1 MVVLI
6 SFTSIRKNICNYCW
20 LVAGIEVMLIYTFLS
35 FVIQLLFL
43 SFEMMLLLMCFSVS
57 TWGTKLYKIR
67 SSFYLFVFTVFGGI
81 FWVICTVTLSLI
93 TGSNNYI
100 LDFSVNLNQQIS
112 FALMFTV
119 ALGIKVPVFP
129 FHLWL
134 PEVHSETDTCGSVL
148 LAGVLLKVGSYGL
161 MRFTLT
167 LFPVGYSYWSCFI
180 FVVSLFGSY
189 LGSINCLTI
198 YDIKQIIAYS
208 SITHM
213 NLAVADL
220 FTLNIYGLQGSLVT
234 SLAHGLSSSGLFCSV
249 GLNIMSYLRLTT
261 SIHNKGFDLLYRSWF
276 PGIKFTIDGLLK
288 GKSPLNSTVWN
299 DIVISGVV
307 IAFVLGAVYPRRLS
321 VKVPP
326 RYN

>member
-198 YDIKQIIAYS
+198 YFVVPMRIGISDKQFTSEMNNVHPTTRNTPVRSAYS
-208 SITHM
+208 TLFSTDTSFSSIR
-213 NLAVADL
+213 
-220 FTLNIYGLQGSLVT
+220 
-234 SLAHGLSSSGLFCSV
+234 LSC
-249 GLNIMSYLRLTT
+249 
-261 SIHNKGFDLLYRSWF
+261 H
-276 PGIKFTIDGLLK
+276 
-288 GKSPLNSTVWN
+288 
-299 DIVISGVV
+299 VISLPTCTIG
-307 IAFVLGAVYPRRLS
+307 ADRPTRNNRNGSHRLGSPAVCKRSCIKLNPGTRPCCQIS
-321 VKVPP
+321 
-326 RYN
+326 

>member
-1 MVVLI
+1 MI
-6 SFTSIRKNICNYCW
+6 
-20 LVAGIEVMLIYTFLS
+20 G
-35 FVIQLLFL
+35 
-43 SFEMMLLLMCFSVS
+43 
-57 TWGTKLYKIR
+57 
-67 SSFYLFVFTVFGGI
+67 FGGI

-249 GLNIMSYLRLTT
+249 GFI
-261 SIHNKGFDLLYRSWF
+261 
-276 PGIKFTIDGLLK
+276 
-288 GKSPLNSTVWN
+288 
-299 DIVISGVV
+299 
-307 IAFVLGAVYPRRLS
+307 
-321 VKVPP
+321 
-326 RYN
+326 

>member
-1 MVVLI
+1 MVQVGKDITWQDSLILENEVSVLNNVLYADLTGVFLVVGCTLFI
-6 SFTSIRKNICNYCW
+6 S
-20 LVAGIEVMLIYTFLS
+20 LVNCLS
-35 FVIQLLFL
+35 EIPTYGLQWF
-43 SFEMMLLLMCFSVS
+43 
-57 TWGTKLYKIR
+57 
-67 SSFYLFVFTVFGGI
+67 
-81 FWVICTVTLSLI
+81 CTVTLSLI

-249 GLNIMSYLRLTT
+249 GFI
-261 SIHNKGFDLLYRSWF
+261 
-276 PGIKFTIDGLLK
+276 
-288 GKSPLNSTVWN
+288 
-299 DIVISGVV
+299 
-307 IAFVLGAVYPRRLS
+307 
-321 VKVPP
+321 
-326 RYN
+326 

>member
-1 MVVLI
+1 MKVNWK
-6 SFTSIRKNICNYCW
+6 SIITGILLQSRYRFPYTYIVTAYSSKRLLVNGCSLKN
-20 LVAGIEVMLIYTFLS
+20 LS
-35 FVIQLLFL
+35 
-43 SFEMMLLLMCFSVS
+43 
-57 TWGTKLYKIR
+57 W
-67 SSFYLFVFTVFGGI
+67 
-81 FWVICTVTLSLI
+81 LSLYQR
-93 TGSNNYI
+93 NPRW
-100 LDFSVNLNQQIS
+100 L
-112 FALMFTV
+112 
-119 ALGIKVPVFP
+119 VPVFP

-220 FTLNIYGLQGSLVT
+220 FTLNIYGLL
-234 SLAHGLSSSGLFCSV
+234 LS
-249 GLNIMSYLRLTT
+249 M
-261 SIHNKGFDLLYRSWF
+261 K
-276 PGIKFTIDGLLK
+276 
-288 GKSPLNSTVWN
+288 
-299 DIVISGVV
+299 
-307 IAFVLGAVYPRRLS
+307 RLS
-321 VKVPP
+321 I
-326 RYN
+326 

>member
-119 ALGIKVPVFP
+119 EFSCCWFYL
-129 FHLWL
+129 FHSFLCCYICTIGDSNPW
-134 PEVHSETDTCGSVL
+134 TL
-148 LAGVLLKVGSYGL
+148 L
-161 MRFTLT
+161 
-167 LFPVGYSYWSCFI
+167 
-180 FVVSLFGSY
+180 
-189 LGSINCLTI
+189 
-198 YDIKQIIAYS
+198 Q
-208 SITHM
+208 
-213 NLAVADL
+213 DL
-220 FTLNIYGLQGSLVT
+220 V
-234 SLAHGLSSSGLFCSV
+234 
-249 GLNIMSYLRLTT
+249 
-261 SIHNKGFDLLYRSWF
+261 
-276 PGIKFTIDGLLK
+276 
-288 GKSPLNSTVWN
+288 
-299 DIVISGVV
+299 
-307 IAFVLGAVYPRRLS
+307 
-321 VKVPP
+321 
-326 RYN
+326 

>member
-81 FWVICTVTLSLI
+81 FWVIFTVTLSLI

-249 GLNIMSYLRLTT
+249 GFI
-261 SIHNKGFDLLYRSWF
+261 
-276 PGIKFTIDGLLK
+276 
-288 GKSPLNSTVWN
+288 
-299 DIVISGVV
+299 
-307 IAFVLGAVYPRRLS
+307 
-321 VKVPP
+321 
-326 RYN
+326 

>member
-134 PEVHSETDTCGSVL
+134 PEVHCNEIKTKYKRRVE
-148 LAGVLLKVGSYGL
+148 Y
-161 MRFTLT
+161 R
-167 LFPVGYSYWSCFI
+167 PV
-180 FVVSLFGSY
+180 V
-189 LGSINCLTI
+189 T
-198 YDIKQIIAYS
+198 
-208 SITHM
+208 TPT
-213 NLAVADL
+213 VAW
-220 FTLNIYGLQGSLVT
+220 
-234 SLAHGLSSSGLFCSV
+234 
-249 GLNIMSYLRLTT
+249 R
-261 SIHNKGFDLLYRSWF
+261 
-276 PGIKFTIDGLLK
+276 
-288 GKSPLNSTVWN
+288 
-299 DIVISGVV
+299 
-307 IAFVLGAVYPRRLS
+307 
-321 VKVPP
+321 
-326 RYN
+326 

>member
-1 MVVLI
+1 
-6 SFTSIRKNICNYCW
+6 
-20 LVAGIEVMLIYTFLS
+20 
-35 FVIQLLFL
+35 
-43 SFEMMLLLMCFSVS
+43 MCFSVS

-198 YDIKQIIAYS
+198 YDIKQIIAYKLVATEWATLYIYTSARLVS
-208 SITHM
+208 SLSETMIFITM
-213 NLAVADL
+213 L
-220 FTLNIYGLQGSLVT
+220 FPCCRITY
-234 SLAHGLSSSGLFCSV
+234 
-249 GLNIMSYLRLTT
+249 
-261 SIHNKGFDLLYRSWF
+261 
-276 PGIKFTIDGLLK
+276 
-288 GKSPLNSTVWN
+288 
-299 DIVISGVV
+299 ISF
-307 IAFVLGAVYPRRLS
+307 INMR
-321 VKVPP
+321 
-326 RYN
+326 

>member
-1 MVVLI
+1 
-6 SFTSIRKNICNYCW
+6 
-20 LVAGIEVMLIYTFLS
+20 
-35 FVIQLLFL
+35 
-43 SFEMMLLLMCFSVS
+43 MLLLMCFSVS

-198 YDIKQIIAYS
+198 YDIKLSLKLFRIGG
-208 SITHM
+208 
-213 NLAVADL
+213 LDL
-220 FTLNIYGLQGSLVT
+220 SLT
-234 SLAHGLSSSGLFCSV
+234 PRIWPDNTQLLISKPWLPRRSKTTGYRSLPLLV
-249 GLNIMSYLRLTT
+249 KVYD
-261 SIHNKGFDLLYRSWF
+261 FDL
-276 PGIKFTIDGLLK
+276 
-288 GKSPLNSTVWN
+288 
-299 DIVISGVV
+299 
-307 IAFVLGAVYPRRLS
+307 
-321 VKVPP
+321 PP
-326 RYN
+326 KEGQR

>member
-1 MVVLI
+1 MTPI
-6 SFTSIRKNICNYCW
+6 
-20 LVAGIEVMLIYTFLS
+20 FLS
-35 FVIQLLFL
+35 IILCLANTGIVNVL
-43 SFEMMLLLMCFSVS
+43 VDN
-57 TWGTKLYKIR
+57 KIR

-180 FVVSLFGSY
+180 S
-189 LGSINCLTI
+189 
-198 YDIKQIIAYS
+198 
-208 SITHM
+208 
-213 NLAVADL
+213 
-220 FTLNIYGLQGSLVT
+220 
-234 SLAHGLSSSGLFCSV
+234 
-249 GLNIMSYLRLTT
+249 
-261 SIHNKGFDLLYRSWF
+261 
-276 PGIKFTIDGLLK
+276 LK
-288 GKSPLNSTVWN
+288 GNL
-299 DIVISGVV
+299 
-307 IAFVLGAVYPRRLS
+307 VLGIRVRL
-321 VKVPP
+321 PL
-326 RYN
+326 